1 MKQLVKFNKRF
12 YDYHEFTCNPVVVI
26 ACNEGKK
33 YIRNLYRHGE
43 MMPCLV
49 YEYNMASAK
58 EIFFRLVKY
67 TTLTLVLYA
76 FLVLTIGCMPL
87 PR

>member
-1 MKQLVKFNKRF
+1 MKQLVKYNKKF
-12 YDYHEFTCNPVVVI
+12 YDYHNFITNPIVLI
-26 ACNEGKK
+26 ACNEGNK
-33 YIRNLYRHGE
+33 YIRNIHHKGE

-76 FLVLTIGCMPL
+76 FLVLVIGCMPL